1 MMKAKRRLRQPAPA
15 AGAGDETGWDEGRIV
30 QHPDGFYWSAESHEV
45 GPFATPAD
53 ARADMEAAELADPD
67 AEPGE
72 TLAQAEDDIGV
83 GNWIDPDTG
92 APAEEQ
98 RPRIEDN

>member
-1 MMKAKRRLRQPAPA
+1 MKPKRRLRQPVAETSA
-15 AGAGDETGWDEGRIV
+15 TDEDRRDEARIV
-30 QHPDGFYWSAESHEV
+30 QHPDGYYWLGGLHEV
-45 GPFATPAD
+45 GPFTTLAD
-53 ARADMEAAELADPD
+53 ARADMDAAEVADPS

-83 GNWIDPDTG
+83 DTWIDPETG

-98 RPRIEDN
+98 RPRIEDH